1 MNTKILILIILL
13 LCIPLATAGN
23 VEVGADMIEKGN
35 RQTLIGFANDIYAI
49 GNGSSDS
56 DTIIRMASYNVDPYQ
71 IPAVHDTNQICT
83 DIFYC
88 LFTAIIFVHAGVVLL
103 NRYKPEK
110 LANLDFV
117 TVDFN
122 GYHYRTYVSKMMKG
136 IFIVALAHFVI
147 PLILDFEQMITLS
160 LMQDVPKSLEPTT
173 ENAILYFMMAFIWL
187 AQMIFFII
195 RAFVIVAFA
204 AMVLLVGVLYL
215 WDRTEGIAKSIFYYF
230 LALVFM
236 QAIIVGIS
244 CLGVR
249 IIQESSAYI
258 MPGLFGVGVEF
269 LYYFGLL
276 VLLFIIS
283 ALIVFYPI
291 LQLMLRVVMRR
302 VI

>member
-1 MNTKILILIILL
+1 MNKKILILIILL
-13 LCIPLATAGN
+13 LSVPLATAGK

-71 IPAVHDTNQICT
+71 IPAVNDTNQIWT

-88 LFTAIIFVHAGVVLL
+88 VYTALIFVHAGVVLL

-110 LANLDFV
+110 LATLDFV
-117 TVDFN
+117 SVDYN
-122 GYHYRTYVSKMMKG
+122 GYHYQTYVTKMLRG
-136 IFIVALAHFVI
+136 LIIVSLAHFVV

-195 RAFVIVAFA
+195 RAFVIVAFS

-230 LALVFM
+230 LALVFL
-236 QAIIVGIS
+236 QVIIVGIS

-249 IIQESSAYI
+249 VIQESSVYI

-283 ALIVFYPI
+283 VLIVFYPI

>member
-1 MNTKILILIILL
+1 LNIKILILIILL
-13 LCIPLATAGN
+13 LYIPLASAGK
-23 VEVGADMIEKGN
+23 VELGADMIEKGN

-56 DTIIRMASYNVDPYQ
+56 DTIIRMAAYNVDPYM
-71 IPAVHDTNQICT
+71 IPAVRDTNQICT

-88 LFTAIIFVHAGVVLL
+88 IFMMIIFVHAGVVLL
-103 NRYKPEK
+103 NKYRPEK

-122 GYHYRTYVSKMMKG
+122 GYHYQSYVTKMMRG
-136 IFIVALAHFVI
+136 ILIVALAHFVV

-195 RAFVIVAFA
+195 RAFVIVSFS

-230 LALVFM
+230 VLLVFM

-249 IIQESSAYI
+249 IIQESSVYI
-258 MPGLFGVGVEF
+258 MPGLFDAGVEF

-291 LQLMLRVVMRR
+291 LQLMFRVVMRR